1 MKNNM
6 LCKTLLLAGLTA
18 AMLTGCG
25 KSGIPAET
33 EVPAA
38 AREQELSEAK
48 QDIIE
53 VVQADT
59 GAETAAAKTSAVG
72 GAEAK
77 SESSSGMTMMGGND
91 MDDPVLIEQSAEA
104 LKKYLGVSV
113 DTSQYEISV
122 TFFEAVD
129 EEDEA
134 SYFVFFEAP
143 ANRPLLLP
151 EENIGPDG
159 FPLPEIYRQ
168 LTPEYSIS
176 FSESKEITSLQS
188 MYNQADRTA
197 PISMEE
203 VKSLAKDFVLAHK
216 MIADGKLNIMGSGY
230 GSNIAM
236 VLYENGKDGVV
247 QVQVNPLSG
256 KIEGFSYMTKSR
268 AQLLMNPVEEGFGIG

>member
-1 MKNNM
+1 MKINM

-59 GAETAAAKTSAVG
+59 GTETAAAKTSAVG

-129 EEDEA
+129 EEDED

-143 ANRPLLLP
+143 ANRPLLLT
-151 EENIGPDG
+151 EENIGQDG
-159 FPLPEIYRQ
+159 FPLP
-168 LTPEYSIS
+168 
-176 FSESKEITSLQS
+176 
-188 MYNQADRTA
+188 
-197 PISMEE
+197 
-203 VKSLAKDFVLAHK
+203 
-216 MIADGKLNIMGSGY
+216 
-230 GSNIAM
+230 
-236 VLYENGKDGVV
+236 
-247 QVQVNPLSG
+247 
-256 KIEGFSYMTKSR
+256 
-268 AQLLMNPVEEGFGIG
+268 

>member
-1 MKNNM
+1 MKINM

-59 GAETAAAKTSAVG
+59 GTETAAAKTSAVG

-134 SYFVFFEAP
+134 SYLYSLRHRQTGRCFFQ
-143 ANRPLLLP
+143 RK
-151 EENIGPDG
+151 
-159 FPLPEIYRQ
+159 
-168 LTPEYSIS
+168 IS
-176 FSESKEITSLQS
+176 G
-188 MYNQADRTA
+188 RT
-197 PISMEE
+197 
-203 VKSLAKDFVLAHK
+203 V
-216 MIADGKLNIMGSGY
+216 
-230 GSNIAM
+230 
-236 VLYENGKDGVV
+236 
-247 QVQVNPLSG
+247 
-256 KIEGFSYMTKSR
+256 SR
-268 AQLLMNPVEEGFGIG
+268 CRKFTDN

>member
-1 MKNNM
+1 MKINM

-59 GAETAAAKTSAVG
+59 GTETAAAKTSAVG

-216 MIADGKLNIMGSGY
+216 MTADGKLNIMGSG
-230 GSNIAM
+230 
-236 VLYENGKDGVV
+236 
-247 QVQVNPLSG
+247 
-256 KIEGFSYMTKSR
+256 
-268 AQLLMNPVEEGFGIG
+268 

>member
-1 MKNNM
+1 MKINM

-59 GAETAAAKTSAVG
+59 GTETAAAKTSAVG

-143 ANRPLLLP
+143 ANRRS
-151 EENIGPDG
+151 EERRVG
-159 FPLPEIYRQ
+159 
-168 LTPEYSIS
+168 
-176 FSESKEITSLQS
+176 KECRL
-188 MYNQADRTA
+188 
-197 PISMEE
+197 
-203 VKSLAKDFVLAHK
+203 
-216 MIADGKLNIMGSGY
+216 
-230 GSNIAM
+230 
-236 VLYENGKDGVV
+236 
-247 QVQVNPLSG
+247 
-256 KIEGFSYMTKSR
+256 
-268 AQLLMNPVEEGFGIG
+268 